1 MNNSTNINYY
11 KIMKKVIAFV
21 LVALFTVSG
30 VFAQTSWKSTRHSIY
45 AGIGGNV
52 AETDICPVDGN
63 KIPIKTLNGSVQ
75 IGYENRFAER
85 FSWRANFLLSRL
97 QGYDADSKVDWTYD
111 EKDNPNGRRLNF
123 RTWVFDIN
131 AMLNFYYLKPK
142 EVTPESTFGQKWAGY
157 ITVGFGGAIYNP
169 KSAFRSNGQNVWVS
183 TRALKA
189 EGRYYNTAAWT
200 LPFGLGFKY
209 QASKKF
215 GIGFELLQH
224 VLVGSKGKGND
235 YLDGMS
241 GFGFGNDTPSG
252 LGAQVE
258 KAVRG
263 NYKGGDKGDQYTT
276 AMISFSYTFA
286 PCMAKHVARPKYL
299 N

>member
-1 MNNSTNINYY
+1 
-11 KIMKKVIAFV
+11 MKKVIAFV

-30 VFAQTSWKSTRHSIY
+30 AFAQASWRSTRHSIY

-52 AETDICPVDGN
+52 AETDIAPVEGHG
-63 KIPIKTLNGSVQ
+63 IPWHTMNGSLQ

-97 QGYDADSKVDWTYD
+97 QGFDADSDVDYTYD
-111 EKDNPNGRRLNF
+111 EKKNPKGRRLNF
-123 RTWVFDIN
+123 RTWTFDIN
-131 AMLNFYYLKPK
+131 AMLNFYFLKPK
-142 EVTPESTFGQKWAGY
+142 DITPESTFGQKWAGY
-157 ITVGFGGAIYNP
+157 ITVGFGGALYNP
-169 KSAFRSNGQNVWVS
+169 KSSIRVNNQNVWVS
-183 TRALKA
+183 TRSLKA
-189 EGRYYNTAAWT
+189 EGRHYYTGAWT

-209 QASKKF
+209 QATKKF

-241 GFGFGNDTPSG
+241 SFGFGKKMPTG
-252 LGAQVE
+252 LGAQMQ

-263 NYKGGDKGDQYTT
+263 NTKGGKYGDQYTT
-276 AMISFSYTFA
+276 AMINFSYTFS
-286 PCMAKHVARPKYL
+286 PCTMKHVARPKYL